1 MIDNSEIISI
11 LNKYR
16 SKYALVNSRDDKA
29 IEEAIE
35 IIAENIP
42 TNECF
47 EDADDEDTTT
57 YRLTPKAC
65 ALLALQEAEYKS
77 DFTEDIQFKLFW
89 KTFEDLM
96 IKQGNVIE

>member
-1 MIDNSEIISI
+1 MIDSGEIISI

-16 SKYALVNSRDDKA
+16 SKYALANSRDDKA

-35 IIAENIP
+35 ILSENIP
-42 TNECF
+42 INEGF
-47 EDADDEDTTT
+47 EDIDDEDAI

-77 DFTEDIQFKLFW
+77 DFAEDIQFKLFW

-96 IKQGNVIE
+96 IKQGNIIE